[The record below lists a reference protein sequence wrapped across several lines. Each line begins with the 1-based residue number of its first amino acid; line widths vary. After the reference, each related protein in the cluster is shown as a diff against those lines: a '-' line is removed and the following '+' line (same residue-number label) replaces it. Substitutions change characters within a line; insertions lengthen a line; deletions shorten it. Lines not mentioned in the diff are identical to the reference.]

1 MEPLAIYNNLRAV
14 PEEAQ
19 KKITAGRLSGFTDIN
34 SMWRIKRI
42 TEIFGPCGIGWKT
55 ENERYYI
62 EAGADGAIAAFCELD
77 FVYFYDG
84 NWSEPVHGIGGSMLV
99 AKETKG
105 LYTDDE
111 CFKKART
118 DAIGNAGKMLG
129 LGADV
134 YHENDKTKYRSETY
148 KCSCCGKTLH
158 DVMLRSGELWAAH
171 NIAIYGL
178 MSFGKLLCD
187 ECQKTARADEKK
199 QAEKSLA
206 LTGGEVVEQTV

>member
-19 KKITAGRLSGFTDIN
+19 KKITAGRLNGFTDIN

-84 NWSEPVHGIGGSMLV
+84 NWSEPVHGIGGL
-99 AKETKG
+99 
-105 LYTDDE
+105 
-111 CFKKART
+111 
-118 DAIGNAGKMLG
+118 
-129 LGADV
+129 
-134 YHENDKTKYRSETY
+134 
-148 KCSCCGKTLH
+148 
-158 DVMLRSGELWAAH
+158 
-171 NIAIYGL
+171 
-178 MSFGKLLCD
+178 
-187 ECQKTARADEKK
+187 
-199 QAEKSLA
+199 SLIHI
-206 LTGGEVVEQTV
+206 